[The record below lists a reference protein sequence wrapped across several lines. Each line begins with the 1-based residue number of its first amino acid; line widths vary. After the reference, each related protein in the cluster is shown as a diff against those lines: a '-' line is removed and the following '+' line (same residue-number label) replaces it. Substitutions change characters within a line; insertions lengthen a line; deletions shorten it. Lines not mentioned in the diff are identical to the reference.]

1 MHSLCVV
8 GMERQGALG
17 RGVALVGFRMQ
28 GAVMKH
34 DFDLRFR
41 LEGSALGG
49 DDMAGRLA
57 AAGCEDCLVGIGQP
71 GRLGLHFTREADSME
86 AAVESALA
94 DVRRAL
100 PGAVLDEALSF
111 EDPHVTAALELIR
124 RVFGL
129 SDGELA
135 EVCGVGG
142 HELLV
147 ERAEEPVAMAAR
159 RKRMDRLFF
168 AAANWDRSGFAPP
181 GSALTTP
188 IVHEKTLLD
197 LLCAAVVDVEAIQFA
212 GGRMAMLR
220 EMSAPRAFVDPFR

>member
-1 MHSLCVV
+1 MRC
-8 GMERQGALG
+8 GQGAAERLG
-17 RGVALVGFRMQ
+17 AWRPAWRISDA

-41 LEGSALGG
+41 LEGSALG
-49 DDMAGRLA
+49 DESIARRLA
-57 AAGCEDCLVGIGQP
+57 DAGCEDGLVGIGQA

-100 PGAVLDEALSF
+100 PGAVLEQAFSF
-111 EDPHVTAALELIR
+111 EDPHVAAALALIR

-129 SDGELA
+129 SDGELLA
-135 EVCGVGG
+135 VCGVGG
-142 HELLV
+142 QESLV
-147 ERAEEPVAMAAR
+147 ERGEEPVAMAAW

-168 AAANWDRSGFAPP
+168 AAANWERSGFAPP

-197 LLCAAVVDVEAIQFA
+197 LLCAAVVDVEAIQFV
-212 GGRMAMLR
+212 GGRMTMMR

>member
-1 MHSLCVV
+1 M
-8 GMERQGALG
+8 
-17 RGVALVGFRMQ
+17 ALVGFRMQ

-49 DDMAGRLA
+49 DDIAGRLA
-57 AAGCEDCLVGIGQP
+57 AAGCEDCLVGIGVP

-100 PGAVLDEALSF
+100 PGAVL
-111 EDPHVTAALELIR
+111 TAALELIR

-135 EVCGVGG
+135 EVCGG
-142 HELLV
+142 
-147 ERAEEPVAMAAR
+147 ADCDAAAR
-159 RKRMDRLFF
+159 WLEGGTPDRAMRARVFDLRR
-168 AAANWDRSGFAPP
+168 AALGWAASGFAPP
-181 GSALTTP
+181 GAELAVP
-188 IVHEKTLLD
+188 IVHERTLFD
-197 LLCAAVVDVEAIQFA
+197 LLRAEPLDFDAINFA
-212 GGRMAMLR
+212 GERIALKR
-220 EMSAPRAFVDPFR
+220 ELSARRRLVDPFRWGTKGMSRRG

>member
-1 MHSLCVV
+1 M
-8 GMERQGALG
+8 
-17 RGVALVGFRMQ
+17 ALVGFRMQ

-41 LEGSALGG
+41 LEGSALCG
-49 DDMAGRLA
+49 DDIAGRLA
-57 AAGCEDCLVGIGQP
+57 AAGCEDCLVGIGVP

-100 PGAVLDEALSF
+100 PGAVLDEAFSF
-111 EDPHVTAALELIR
+111 EDPRVAAALEVIR

-142 HELLV
+142 HESLV
-147 ERAEEPVAMAAR
+147 ERGEEPVAMAAR

-168 AAANWDRSGFAPP
+168 AAANWERSGFAPP
-181 GSALTTP
+181 GSALTTR

-212 GGRMAMLR
+212 GGRMAMMR
-220 EMSAPRAFVDPFR
+220 EMAAPRAFVDPFR

>member
-1 MHSLCVV
+1 M
-8 GMERQGALG
+8 
-17 RGVALVGFRMQ
+17 ALVGFRMQ

-57 AAGCEDCLVGIGQP
+57 AAGCEDCVVGIGGP
-71 GRLGLHFTREADSME
+71 GRLGLHFTREADSMD

-111 EDPHVTAALELIR
+111 EDPRVTAALKLIR

-142 HELLV
+142 HESLV
-147 ERAEEPVAMAAR
+147 ERGEEPVAMAAR
-159 RKRMDRLFF
+159 RKRMDPRVRQLRSQVLVF
-168 AAANWDRSGFAPP
+168 ARSHFQKCHYSSVSCSGAAGFSIPKA
-181 GSALTTP
+181 
-188 IVHEKTLLD
+188 
-197 LLCAAVVDVEAIQFA
+197 
-212 GGRMAMLR
+212 
-220 EMSAPRAFVDPFR
+220 

>member
-1 MHSLCVV
+1 V
-8 GMERQGALG
+8 GSGRRGALG

-57 AAGCEDCLVGIGQP
+57 AAGCEDCVVGIGGP
-71 GRLGLHFTREADSME
+71 GRLGLHFTREADSMD

-111 EDPHVTAALELIR
+111 EDPRVTAALKLIR

-142 HELLV
+142 HESLV
-147 ERAEEPVAMAAR
+147 ERGEEPVAMAAR
-159 RKRMDRLFF
+159 RKRMDPRVRQLRSQVLVF
-168 AAANWDRSGFAPP
+168 ARSHFQKCHYSSVSCSGAAGFSIPKA
-181 GSALTTP
+181 
-188 IVHEKTLLD
+188 
-197 LLCAAVVDVEAIQFA
+197 
-212 GGRMAMLR
+212 
-220 EMSAPRAFVDPFR
+220 

>member
-1 MHSLCVV
+1 M
-8 GMERQGALG
+8 R
-17 RGVALVGFRMQ
+17 

-57 AAGCEDCLVGIGQP
+57 AAGCEDCVVGIGGP

-111 EDPHVTAALELIR
+111 EDPRVAAALELIG

-142 HELLV
+142 HESLV
-147 ERAEEPVAMAAR
+147 ERGEEPVAMAVR
-159 RKRMDRLFF
+159 RKRMDRLYY
-168 AAANWDRSGFAPP
+168 AAANWERSGFAPP
-181 GSALTTP
+181 GSTLTTP
-188 IVHEKTLLD
+188 IIHENTLRD

-212 GGRMAMLR
+212 GGRMAMMR
-220 EMSAPRAFVDPFR
+220 EMAAPRAFVDPFR

>member
-1 MHSLCVV
+1 M
-8 GMERQGALG
+8 
-17 RGVALVGFRMQ
+17 ALVGFRMQ

-49 DDMAGRLA
+49 DDIAGRLA
-57 AAGCEDCLVGIGQP
+57 AAGCEDCLVGIGVP

-111 EDPHVTAALELIR
+111 EDPSVTAALELIR

-135 EVCGVGG
+135 EVCGG
-142 HELLV
+142 
-147 ERAEEPVAMAAR
+147 ADCDAAAR
-159 RKRMDRLFF
+159 WLEGGTPDRAMRARVFDLRR
-168 AAANWDRSGFAPP
+168 AALGWAASGFAPP
-181 GSALTTP
+181 GAELAVP
-188 IVHEKTLLD
+188 IVHERTLFD
-197 LLCAAVVDVEAIQFA
+197 LLRAEPLDFDAIDFA
-212 GGRMAMLR
+212 GERIALKR
-220 EMSAPRAFVDPFR
+220 ELSARRRLVDPFRWGTKGMSRRG

>member
-1 MHSLCVV
+1 V
-8 GMERQGALG
+8 GSGRRGALG
-17 RGVALVGFRMQ
+17 RGAALVGFRMQ

-34 DFDLRFR
+34 DFDLRLR

-57 AAGCEDCLVGIGQP
+57 AAGCEDCVVGIGGP
-71 GRLGLHFTREADSME
+71 GRLGLHFTREADSMD

-111 EDPHVTAALELIR
+111 EDPRVAAALELIG

-142 HELLV
+142 HESLV
-147 ERAEEPVAMAAR
+147 ERGEEPVAMAAR

-168 AAANWDRSGFAPP
+168 AAANWERSGFAPP

-212 GGRMAMLR
+212 GGRMAMMR
-220 EMSAPRAFVDPFR
+220 EMAAPRAFVDPFR